1 MTRIK
6 TTKTRLA
13 ILAPAAL
20 IIAQLVGSVTA
31 GH

>member
-1 MTRIK
+1 MTRIR

-20 IIAQLVGSVTA
+20 LIAQFVGLSYK
-31 GH
+31 G